1 MEKLL
6 LVLTSKKMTTAS
18 VLLAVMLFLA
28 DGETAVLLQQTFGF
42 ADVVALKITSFAK
55 LTVSI
60 LAAAGYSP
68 LKRPDAGG

>member
-1 MEKLL
+1 MDKLL
-6 LVLTSKKMTTAS
+6 LVLTSKRMTTVS
-18 VLLAVMLFLA
+18 VLLAVLLFLA
-28 DGETAVLLQQTFGF
+28 DGETATLLQQALGLTDM
-42 ADVVALKITSFAK
+42 AALKVTSFAK